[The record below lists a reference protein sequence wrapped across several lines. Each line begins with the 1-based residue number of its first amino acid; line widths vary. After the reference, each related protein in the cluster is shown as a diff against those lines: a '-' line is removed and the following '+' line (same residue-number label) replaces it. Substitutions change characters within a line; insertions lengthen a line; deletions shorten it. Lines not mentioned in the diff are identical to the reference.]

1 VELPRT
7 ADAVVVGAG
16 IAGASAGWAL
26 AERGAGI
33 VILETEATAGH
44 HATGRS
50 AALLME
56 SYGGPRISAL
66 VRASRSLL
74 TEPPEGFADHP
85 LTAPRG
91 TLWIADADHEGRLRA
106 DAQGWRGVEVLDHDA
121 ARSLVPVLRP
131 EASVVAVHEPGAL
144 DLDVDGLLQAY
155 LRGVRAR
162 GGTIATSTPV
172 TGIEPDGDGWRV
184 RTPSGDISTPAV
196 VNAAGAWGDVVAAM
210 AGVEPLGLRPLR
222 RTAFLFRPP
231 DGLDTRGWPL
241 VCDVADRFY
250 VKPDAGMLLG
260 SPADTTPSEPC
271 DARPEEIDVAL
282 AIDHIEAALDL
293 QVKGVRAPWAGL
305 RTFTSDGVPAV
316 GCDPAHPGFVW
327 VVGQGGY
334 GIKTSPGMAWA
345 AAAAALAEPW
355 PAALLAQGLDAG
367 TLDPARFR
375 RT

>member
-26 AERGAGI
+26 SERGAS
-33 VILETEATAGH
+33 VVVVEAEASAGH

-56 SYGGPRISAL
+56 SYGGPVISAL
-66 VRASRSLL
+66 VRASRPLL
-74 TEPPEGFADHP
+74 TEPPAGFADHP
-85 LTAPRG
+85 LTSPRG
-91 TLWIADADHEGRLRA
+91 TLWIADREHESQLRA
-106 DAQGWRGVEVLDHDA
+106 DAAGWRGVEVLDVQGA
-121 ARSLVPVLRP
+121 SALVPLLRP
-131 EASVVAVHEPGAL
+131 EAAVVAVHEPGAL

-155 LRGVRAR
+155 LRAVRSH
-162 GGTIATSTPV
+162 GGIVATSTPV
-172 TGIEPDGDGWRV
+172 TAIERAGEGWRV
-184 RTPSGDISTPAV
+184 RTPAGDIATPV
-196 VNAAGAWGDVVAAM
+196 VVDAAGAWGDAVATL
-210 AGVEPLGLRPLR
+210 AGVDPLGLRPLR

-231 DGLDTRGWPL
+231 DGHDTGRWPL

-293 QVKGVRAPWAGL
+293 QVRGVRAPWAGL
-305 RTFTSDGVPAV
+305 RTFTPDGVPAV
-316 GCDPAHPGFVW
+316 GRDADQPGFVW

-334 GIKTSPGMAWA
+334 GIKTSPAMAWA
-345 AAAAALAEPW
+345 AAAAALGEPW
-355 PAALLAQGLDAG
+355 PDALASQGLDAAR
-367 TLDPARFR
+367 LDPGRFR
-375 RT
+375 